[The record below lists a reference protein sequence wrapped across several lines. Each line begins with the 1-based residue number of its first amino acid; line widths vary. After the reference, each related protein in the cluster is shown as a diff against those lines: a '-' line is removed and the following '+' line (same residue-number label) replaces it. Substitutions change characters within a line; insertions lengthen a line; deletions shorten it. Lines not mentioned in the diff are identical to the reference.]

1 VDHRARKPDRKT
13 RAAYSNDPG
22 LKIRKLIEPVT
33 TAAHKLESRTGRFEI
48 YEYLS
53 TVYRMYRRW
62 KRRKIAQRTARLM
75 AHRLDIP
82 RRKGMRPIRIL
93 IEATFPNADSKQKSR
108 WVRALQYASSEGASA
123 DELRS
128 FFRSSQGVAGC
139 AHLTAKHQPKQNRHR
154 NAWVDYD

>member
-1 VDHRARKPDRKT
+1 MNYSTTKLDRKIP
-13 RAAYSNDPG
+13 AAYPNDPG

-33 TAAHKLESRTGRFEI
+33 TSAHKLESRTGRFGI

-53 TVYRMYRRW
+53 AVYRIYRGW
-62 KRRKIAQRTARLM
+62 KRRKIANRTARLL
-75 AHRLDIP
+75 AYRLNIY
-82 RRKGMRPIRIL
+82 RRRGVSPIRIL
-93 IEATFPNADSKQKSR
+93 IEATFPSADSRQKSR

-139 AHLTAKHQPKQNRHR
+139 ARLAAKDQPKQNRRR
-154 NAWVDYD
+154 NAWVD

>member
-1 VDHRARKPDRKT
+1 VNYSATKLDRKT
-13 RAAYSNDPG
+13 RAAYPNDPG
-22 LKIRKLIEPVT
+22 LKIRKLIEPVA
-33 TAAHKLESRTGRFEI
+33 TAAHKLENRPGRFEV

-53 TVYRMYRRW
+53 AVYRMYRRW

-82 RRKGMRPIRIL
+82 RRKGVSPIRIL
-93 IEATFPNADSKQKSR
+93 IEATFPSADSKQKSR

-128 FFRSSQGVAGC
+128 FFRSSRGVAGC
-139 AHLTAKHQPKQNRHR
+139 AHLAAKHQPKKNRHR
-154 NAWVDYD
+154 NAWVD